1 MLTDQELLDLLR
13 QGESYRVEF
22 KESLTRESI
31 REAVCAFANDLP
43 GSGQPGVIMIGV
55 RDNGDVTGLEVT
67 DELLRT
73 LTDIKTDGNILPV
86 PSMTVEQRV
95 LQAREIVVVTVEP
108 SDSPPVKYR
117 GRTLVRSGPR
127 RGVAT
132 PQDERI
138 FIEKRRYRNR
148 PFDIQPMHGSI
159 LSDLDLNRFQTDYL
173 PRAVAPEILAEND
186 RELPQQLAGSKMI
199 VSSDAVEAT
208 VLGMLVLGKH
218 PSEFL
223 PGAYVLFLRIAGTD
237 MADDVVDAEEMRG
250 TVAEV
255 IGRLEDKLR
264 AHNRTAVEFAAR
276 SVEQRSHEYPLSA
289 LQQIVRNAVM
299 HRTYEESHAPVK
311 VVWFSDRIEVLSP
324 GGVYGAVTPESLGG
338 GGVTDYR
345 NPNLAEAMRVLGFV
359 QRFGAGIPLAR
370 RALKDAG
377 HPPPE
382 FQVMPTYVIAKV
394 YRRHSVA

>member
-1 MLTDQELLDLLR
+1 MLTDRELLDLLR
-13 QGESYRVEF
+13 QGESHRVEF
-22 KESLTRESI
+22 EESPAGESI
-31 REAVCAFANDLP
+31 PEAVCAFANDLP

-55 RDNGDVTGLEVT
+55 RDNGEVTDLEVT

-138 FIEKRRYRNR
+138 LIEKRRYRNR
-148 PFDIQPMHGSI
+148 PFDIQPMHGST

-199 VSSDAVEAT
+199 VSSDDVEAT

-223 PGAYVLFLRIAGTD
+223 PGAYVLFLRITGTD

-276 SVEQRSHEYPLSA
+276 PVEQRSHEYPLSA

-311 VVWFSDRIEVLSP
+311 VVWFSDRIEVSSP
-324 GGVYGAVTPESLGG
+324 GGVHGAVTPENLGG

-382 FQVMPTYVIAKV
+382 FEVMPTYVIAKV
-394 YRRHSVA
+394 YRRHSTA

>member
-132 PQDERI
+132 PQDEWI

-324 GGVYGAVTPESLGG
+324 GVSMGRLRPKAWVEAV
-338 GGVTDYR
+338 
-345 NPNLAEAMRVLGFV
+345 
-359 QRFGAGIPLAR
+359 
-370 RALKDAG
+370 
-377 HPPPE
+377 
-382 FQVMPTYVIAKV
+382 
-394 YRRHSVA
+394 